1 MNSITPSTP
10 ITPID
15 RVAPATPP
23 TRTQAADPAAPASG
37 VSTTIDMIPTS
48 PPDEVLNAM
57 GAASAR
63 YDELAAQNKHVG
75 FQVSDEGS
83 RVQVQVQDLQ
93 GNAIS
98 PPLAPSSVFDV
109 LDGTA

>member
-15 RVAPATPP
+15 RVAPPTPP

-48 PPDEVLNAM
+48 PPDEVLSAM
-57 GAASAR
+57 GAASSR
-63 YDELAAQNKHVG
+63 YDELAAQNQHVG
-75 FQVSDEGS
+75 FQLHDDGG
-83 RVQVQVQDLQ
+83 RVQVQVSDLQ
-93 GNAIS
+93 GNVVSA
-98 PPLAPSSVFDV
+98 PLAPSSVFNV
-109 LDGTA
+109 LEGTA